1 MSAMESTCQQWL
13 AWLTDHLD
21 GELNAAYCAQFRSHM
36 EDCPRCRALLQNLQV
51 SQALLADERYFAPAP
66 EASGRLRQALES
78 GLEEPLLV
86 ADLRPAA
93 RQPALIKRR
102 RWWQPQWTGAWA
114 AAIVLLILAVG
125 VVRWRAGAVTTSGW
139 LIDRH
144 CLTAFANHPA
154 DHPRDCLLRC
164 AKLTYG
170 VVDAKGHFTPFD
182 AQGSRRALAAV
193 EASDKPDHLW
203 VTVTGK
209 KSASSPVLE
218 VQQIELTDPSVAA
231 SRY

>member
-1 MSAMESTCQQWL
+1 MKGMETTCQQCL
-13 AWLTDHLD
+13 AWLSDHLD
-21 GELNAAYCAQFRSHM
+21 GELNAAYCAQFRSHLD
-36 EDCPRCRALLQNLQV
+36 ECPRCRALLQNLQTT
-51 SQALLADERYFAPAP
+51 QALLADDRYLAPPA
-66 EASGRLRQALES
+66 EASARLRQALEN
-78 GLEEPLLV
+78 GLDEPLLV
-86 ADLRPAA
+86 DLRPAA
-93 RQPALIKRR
+93 PQPVVGRQRP
-102 RWWQPQWTGAWA
+102 WWQSQWAGAWA
-114 AAIVLLILAVG
+114 AAIVLLVLAVG

-144 CLTAFANHPA
+144 CLATFASHPA

-182 AQGSRRALAAV
+182 AQGSKRALAAV
-193 EASDKPDHLW
+193 EASNKPDHLW